1 MRGYD
6 PAEVDRRLDE
16 LTSAVTSLTQQRDG
30 LATRVQELHDAASGA
45 AEPPGFDHLGAR
57 VGQILSLADEEAT
70 ELRERARTEAEAHT
84 TEVHATSAQTRE
96 EADQYAT
103 RIRSEAESQASRIE
117 QEARKAAD
125 DHRDGA
131 ERDASVRLQ
140 EAEAVYEEQRARA

>member
-45 AEPPGFDHLGAR
+45 AEPPGFEHLGSR
-57 VGQILSLADEEAT
+57 VGQILALADEEAN
-70 ELRERARTEAEAHT
+70 ELRERARAEAEAHT
-84 TEVHATSAQTRE
+84 TGAHESTAQLRE
-96 EADQYAT
+96 EADQYAVRT
-103 RIRSEAESQASRIE
+103 RSEAEARAARIE
-117 QEARKAAD
+117 EEARKAAD

-131 ERDASVRLQ
+131 ERDASARLQ
-140 EAEAVYEEQRARA
+140 EAEAVYEEQR